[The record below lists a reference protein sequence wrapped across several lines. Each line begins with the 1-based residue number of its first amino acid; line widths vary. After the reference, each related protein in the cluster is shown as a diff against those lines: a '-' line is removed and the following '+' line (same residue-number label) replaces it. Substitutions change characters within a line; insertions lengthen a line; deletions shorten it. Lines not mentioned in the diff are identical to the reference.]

1 MIKNFFFYGCFLF
14 LLAISVVSCRNEY
27 DAVIQNEKPQTY
39 TVVHN
44 NTTQVNQNATLSA
57 KLNSF
62 RQGSENSKNSSYLDA
77 YEIFETQVTYVKN
90 NDKDRESY
98 AFYIKDKNLPT
109 DKFHVKNL
117 VFSKLSSETIYSV
130 KLVSYYLPDGIN
142 ENSKNILVENV
153 EVLNPETGLPNKNV
167 NGKSAGCG
175 AEVIEIEHWCGAHL
189 HYGAGAAADCH
200 DDDKPYSTWIVLL
213 GNCDGGG
220 QGGGSGD
227 HNDGPANPGGP
238 GGGTGSGG
246 NGGNPVDTGLSLPPT
261 CQSGDCDVILAN
273 KINDILG
280 SVLNYDELLWLVDND
295 FTAQAIYT
303 SLLNNNTQSNK
314 DYISVRISLL
324 VNGLDI
330 TNAEFQS
337 WVLNPTLSTSLFQE
351 LIIDWRNPTIVK
363 PTARFKNNAKLNSI
377 YNQAKNAANFKQY
390 LQNFEPTFSV
400 AHLKFDV
407 GVVVNPNA
415 LAETKEPISYWID
428 ITFNNA
434 YDYANTPKVII
445 AYAFMH
451 EMIHAEMFR
460 KLLSISSTP
469 QGNINWAE
477 VKNLLNTHNY
487 PGLFDYY
494 TRYLASDANLDHSI
508 MGAHYITIIVNYLKQ
523 IYGNKFTDI
532 EYKTIAWSGLRESKA
547 WKLLP
552 TSERQLYLNTWNS
565 NYWLWEK

>member
-280 SVLNYDELLWLVDND
+280 SILNFEEMTWLVDND
-295 FTAQAIYT
+295 FTAQSIYT

-314 DYISVRISLL
+314 DYLSVRIKFLMRGSDINISEFQNLFL
-324 VNGLDI
+324 NGNSIANDKNLNSSNSIVFNSGQDFKNALISKNANLIKESSIISENGDEKIVSAKVKRTGIWNSGEEIRIKLKKLNNIWEFDSVTSSEYGLTLGAWTFTQIDYTKNVNNPIITVEVNGYENYNLFIEGIGTYYKDKVKI
-330 TNAEFQS
+330 KVKINNTN
-337 WVLNPTLSTSLFQE
+337 
-351 LIIDWRNPTIVK
+351 
-363 PTARFKNNAKLNSI
+363 
-377 YNQAKNAANFKQY
+377 
-390 LQNFEPTFSV
+390 
-400 AHLKFDV
+400 
-407 GVVVNPNA
+407 
-415 LAETKEPISYWID
+415 
-428 ITFNNA
+428 
-434 YDYANTPKVII
+434 
-445 AYAFMH
+445 
-451 EMIHAEMFR
+451 
-460 KLLSISSTP
+460 
-469 QGNINWAE
+469 GNII
-477 VKNLLNTHNY
+477 
-487 PGLFDYY
+487 
-494 TRYLASDANLDHSI
+494 SI
-508 MGAHYITIIVNYLKQ
+508 EFIDL
-523 IYGNKFTDI
+523 
-532 EYKTIAWSGLRESKA
+532 
-547 WKLLP
+547 
-552 TSERQLYLNTWNS
+552 
-565 NYWLWEK
+565 